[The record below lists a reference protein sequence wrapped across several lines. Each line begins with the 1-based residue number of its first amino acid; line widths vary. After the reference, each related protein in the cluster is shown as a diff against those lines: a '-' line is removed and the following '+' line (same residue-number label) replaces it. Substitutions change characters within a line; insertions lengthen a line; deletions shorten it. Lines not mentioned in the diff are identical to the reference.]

1 MDKKPIPHDE
11 WAEYLEGFSSRN
23 RGRRARFEAFAGG
36 IVTEEDEE
44 AVFDGV
50 SMENNTAKV
59 RRLNRTHDDDPIT
72 DELTDIRGLT
82 VQLDSDG
89 SDNTIEFLDSN
100 GDVAELH
107 FESMVDGEN

>member
-1 MDKKPIPHDE
+1 MEKKVITPGE

-23 RGRRARFEAFAGG
+23 RGRRARFEAFAEGR
-36 IVTEEDEE
+36 VTEEDEE

-50 SMENNTAKV
+50 SMEKNTARV
-59 RRLNRTHDDDPIT
+59 RRLNRTHNDDPLI

-100 GDVAELH
+100 GDVTILH

>member
-1 MDKKPIPHDE
+1 MEKKVVPPDE
-11 WAEYLEGFSSRN
+11 WGKYLEEFSVRN

-44 AVFDGV
+44 AVFDSA
-50 SMENNTAKV
+50 SMDNNTAKV
-59 RRLNRTHDDDPIT
+59 RRLNRTHNDEPIN

-100 GDVAELH
+100 GDMAVLH

>member
-1 MDKKPIPHDE
+1 MEKRVIPPDE
-11 WAEYLEGFSSRN
+11 WGNYLGEFSTRN
-23 RGRRARFEAFAGG
+23 RGRRARFEAFAEGR
-36 IVTEEDEE
+36 VVEEDEE
-44 AVFDGV
+44 AVFEGV
-50 SMENNTAKV
+50 TIENGTAIV
-59 RRLNRTHDDDPIT
+59 RRTIRTRGEEPIT

-100 GDVAELH
+100 GDMAVLH

>member
-1 MDKKPIPHDE
+1 MEKKLIPPDE
-11 WAEYLEGFSSRN
+11 WAEYLEEFSSRN
-23 RGRRARFEAFAGG
+23 RGRRARFETFAAG

-50 SMENNTAKV
+50 SMEKNIAKV
-59 RRLNRTHDDDPIT
+59 RRLNRTHNDDPIT

-100 GDVAELH
+100 GDVTVLH